1 MFATNASFKKSSN
14 LESGTVNAGQ
24 TRDKYENSDSERSS
38 PVMML
43 TYYALDITSLIFVL
57 IVLIPRNAIQRWEGR
72 NHLGA
77 RLAIIRISSST
88 RDQPFNQNQDDATAI
103 NELYQYNCKDQQSHR
118 RIILFRLTS
127 KLVHM

>member
-43 TYYALDITSLIFVL
+43 TYYALDITSLIVVL
-57 IVLIPRNAIQRWEGR
+57 IVLIPRNAIQRWEVDTTWG
-72 NHLGA
+72 LGLPSSEPVP
-77 RLAIIRISSST
+77 RLET
-88 RDQPFNQNQDDATAI
+88 NLLTKT
-103 NELYQYNCKDQQSHR
+103 ETTQQQ
-118 RIILFRLTS
+118 
-127 KLVHM
+127 